1 MALNKT
7 IEETL
12 DPENW
17 DEMRALGHK
26 MLDDMIDTQRDAAK
40 TELGLNFIEAGQPR
54 AVQDLCVPLPETGE
68 GEEKVYE
75 IFKRS
80 LKPYHCPSLSPRFWG
95 TVAGTGSTYGMLAG
109 MLTSGLNAGLEAHP
123 FIDGYVHKQV
133 IDWIKTMLDYPKE
146 AGGVIVTGGSEANF
160 TALAVARNS
169 RAEVDMKAEGM
180 QGVPRKMIIY
190 VSDGGHHSLERSV
203 ELLGIGG
210 SNLRWI
216 PSGDDY
222 RMKIESLKQA
232 IKEDREAGYHPFCII
247 GCAGTVDTGAFD
259 DFNALAD
266 LAAKEK
272 MWFHID
278 AAFGGWVKIS
288 KTHRGLAD
296 GMERADSVA
305 IDLHKWMYMPYG
317 IGCTLVRDKLA
328 HYRTFVYGHEAQY
341 IKAASNLGQVQDELL
356 SAANN
361 LAIPLSRSV
370 TSLRP
375 YMLIRAYGREKYSR
389 LIQQNLDQA
398 KYLAGLV
405 EKDPEMEL
413 TAPVASNVVC
423 FRFNP
428 GGLSEAELDGLNKK
442 IIGEI
447 YKIRFWMISDTVVK
461 GRFTLRAAITNHRS
475 KLEDFDYLYKLVKEL
490 GGKTLTDLKSK

>member
-1 MALNKT
+1 MVH
-7 IEETL
+7 EETL

-17 DEMRALGHK
+17 EEMRALGHK
-26 MLDDMIDTQRDAAK
+26 MLDDMIDFHRDMAK
-40 TELGLNFIEAGQPR
+40 RDYIRSTPQALKDI
-54 AVQDLCVPLPETGE
+54 CIPLPEKGE
-68 GEEKVYE
+68 GEQKAFE
-75 IFKRS
+75 IFQRS
-80 LKPYHCPSLSPRFWG
+80 IKPYGFPSLSPRFWG
-95 TVAGTGSTYGMLAG
+95 AVAGTGSTYGMLAG
-109 MLTSGLNAGLEAHP
+109 MLTSGLNASLEILP
-123 FIDGYVHKQV
+123 SVDGYVHRQV
-133 IDWIKTMLDYPKE
+133 IDWIKEMLDYPKE
-146 AGGVIVTGGSEANF
+146 AGGVLVSGGSEANF
-160 TALAVARNS
+160 TALAVARNAS
-169 RAEVDMKAEGM
+169 AEVDMKAEGM

-190 VSDGGHHSLERSV
+190 VSDGGHHCLERSV

-210 SNLRWI
+210 GSLRWI
-216 PSGDDY
+216 PSDDNY
-222 RMKIESLKQA
+222 RIKIDALKEA
-232 IKEDREAGYHPFCII
+232 ISKDRKAGYHPFCII

-259 DFNALAD
+259 DFNTLAD

-272 MWFHID
+272 MWFHVD

-288 KTHRGLAD
+288 KTHRDLAN

-317 IGCTLVRDKLA
+317 IGCTLVKDKLA
-328 HYRTFVYGHEAQY
+328 HYRTFVYGHQAQY
-341 IKAASNLGQVQDELL
+341 IKSVFERGQVQEDLL
-356 SAANN
+356 SDPTN
-361 LAIPLSRSV
+361 LSLPLSRSF

-375 YMLIRAYGREKYSR
+375 YMLLRAYGRDKYSR

-428 GGLSEAELDGLNKK
+428 GGLSEGELDELNKK
-442 IIGEI
+442 IIGEV

-461 GRFTLRAAITNHRS
+461 GRFTMRAAIVNHRS
-475 KLEDFDYLYKLVKEL
+475 KRADFDYIHDLVKEL
-490 GGKTLTDLKSK
+490 GHKALQNLEKK